1 MNMKKL
7 IISLCML
14 VGIAVAGNAQKFA
27 MVDMEYIMKNIPAFE
42 TANEQLTQIS
52 KKWQSEV
59 EAQMQEVQNMYKS
72 QLMFFSR
79 NHSPI
84 ANKKLMECTSAL
96 LLPMRLLA
104 EVKERCYNLILQHL
118 WNSHQ
123 SSTKPNLIDSDF
135 LTKMS
140 SLDFKMNKDF
150 ALIDLS
156 SAIIVLENNMGVHP
170 KPLSIKSLYLFI

>member
-1 MNMKKL
+1 
-7 IISLCML
+7 
-14 VGIAVAGNAQKFA
+14 VA
-27 MVDMEYIMKNIPAFE
+27 AFE
-42 TANEQLTQIS
+42 NRQTEPKPNRITNDED
-52 KKWQSEV
+52 K
-59 EAQMQEVQNMYKS
+59 YKS
-72 QLMFFSR
+72 SIVKVQPGLLL
-79 NHSPI
+79 I
-84 ANKKLMECTSAL
+84 ANKKLMKCTSAL

>member
-1 MNMKKL
+1 M
-7 IISLCML
+7 
-14 VGIAVAGNAQKFA
+14 A
-27 MVDMEYIMKNIPAFE
+27 AFE
-42 TANEQLTQIS
+42 NRQTEPKPNRITNDED
-52 KKWQSEV
+52 K
-59 EAQMQEVQNMYKS
+59 YKS
-72 QLMFFSR
+72 SIVKVQPGLLL
-79 NHSPI
+79 I
-84 ANKKLMECTSAL
+84 ANKKLMKCTSAL

-150 ALIDLS
+150 
-156 SAIIVLENNMGVHP
+156 
-170 KPLSIKSLYLFI
+170 